1 MKLLSKVFL
10 LQNKKKIITGVAV
23 AGVFG
28 VLYLL
33 LKDRFGF
40 GSTPIEQWQKTR
52 LPVRSKIANNRAE
65 ARDLQS
71 VARTRR
77 DWAANKAE
85 TKQGKQDAVV
95 AAEGRRR
102 EAIWRRARKQI
113 ENN

>member
-23 AGVFG
+23 AGSLG
-28 VLYLL
+28 LLYLF

-40 GSTPIEQWQKTR
+40 GTPVEQWQKTR
-52 LPVRSKIANNRAE
+52 LPVRSKIANNRGE

-77 DWAANKAE
+77 DWAINKAE
-85 TKQGKQDAVV
+85 TKQGKQDVAV